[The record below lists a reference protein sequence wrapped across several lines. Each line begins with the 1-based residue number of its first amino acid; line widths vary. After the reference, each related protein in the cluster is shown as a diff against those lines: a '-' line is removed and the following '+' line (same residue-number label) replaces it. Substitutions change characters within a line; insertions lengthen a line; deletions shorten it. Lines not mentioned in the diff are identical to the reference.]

1 MSFVEFE
8 GERQE
13 LQPQHLET
21 FAAGCALAAVLKDAG
36 NIEEPAEGKGVH
48 GKIFGNNEKKDG
60 TRENKTNAKQGKHE
74 ILPWE
79 WAAAAR
85 H

>member
-1 MSFVEFE
+1 MSFIAFG

-36 NIEEPAEGKGVH
+36 NIEEPVEGKGD
-48 GKIFGNNEKKDG
+48 IAWENMGNYGNKAG
-60 TRENKTNAKQGKHE
+60 ARETKQT
-74 ILPWE
+74 
-79 WAAAAR
+79 
-85 H
+85 